1 MRDQTRV
8 GADLEARLADIWRD
22 ALNLQGALDRTADFF
37 DLGGDSLRSLLL
49 HTAIEQQFGK
59 QISAD
64 AFFARPTFATLLELV
79 AGDGDGAPLDKDSE
93 PPVPW
98 PLPRDLRNR
107 LLLSFEAWDG
117 NRPTRDRLVAGLNT
131 TGSNTPL
138 F

>member
-1 MRDQTRV
+1 
-8 GADLEARLADIWRD
+8 LEARLADIWRD

-79 AGDGDGAPLDKDSE
+79 AGDGPPLDKDPE
-93 PPVPW
+93 LPVPW
-98 PLPRDLRNR
+98 RKAVCRVACRDPHI
-107 LLLSFEAWDG
+107 A
-117 NRPTRDRLVAGLNT
+117 
-131 TGSNTPL
+131 L